1 MSDSSISKYRK
12 YFEYF
17 LLITAHPSYLDNG
30 GWESWFQGSTHE
42 ATARLYK
49 KMEFVGSLEEGI
61 GNVTQSFFWNYAFLG
76 PKARLEYL
84 VQSNY
89 SNE

>member
-1 MSDSSISKYRK
+1 MS
-12 YFEYF
+12 
-17 LLITAHPSYLDNG
+17 SYLSFLDNG
-30 GWESWFQGSTHE
+30 GWESWFQNSTHE
-42 ATARLYK
+42 STAKLYK

-76 PKARLEYL
+76 SKARLEYL

-89 SNE
+89 STE